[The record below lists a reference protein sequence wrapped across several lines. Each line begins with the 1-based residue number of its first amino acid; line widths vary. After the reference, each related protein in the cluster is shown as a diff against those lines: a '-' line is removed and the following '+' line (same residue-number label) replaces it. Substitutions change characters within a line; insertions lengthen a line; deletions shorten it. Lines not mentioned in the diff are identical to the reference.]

1 MSQDAIIKSTVASKD
16 RGLELFLAKA
26 AMAEPDRQRVCF
38 LCIGSDRSTGDS
50 FGPLVGSL
58 LKASGWPRVIGTLE
72 QPCDANAVEE
82 ACREAAAMREQGQGI
97 VIAIDACLGKPLS
110 VGKYLVAEGPL
121 QPGAATGMKL
131 PAAGDYSIAGVVNLN
146 SPKAYAMLQ
155 STSLASVLAMAGEL
169 VTFINNA
176 WDVKPG
182 QAANPSW
189 TTDLKREAGPSRDA
203 GLNWGAELNRDVKTG
218 FGESDDREKST
229 IAILAAIL
237 GQ

>member
-1 MSQDAIIKSTVASKD
+1 MSQDAIIKSTVAGSD
-16 RGLELFLAKA
+16 GGLELFLKKA

-58 LKASGWPRVIGTLE
+58 LKANGWPKVIGTLE

-82 ACREAAAMREQGQGI
+82 ACREAAAIREQGQGI

-131 PAAGDYSIAGVVNLN
+131 PSVGDYSIAGVVNLN
-146 SPKAYAMLQ
+146 GPKAYAMLQ
-155 STSLASVLAMAGEL
+155 STSLASVLAMAGSL
-169 VTFINNA
+169 AAFINNA
-176 WDVKPG
+176 WGVNSSWDVKPSCDVM
-182 QAANPSW
+182 PSS
-189 TTDLKREAGPSRDA
+189 DIKPSCSESGGRD
-203 GLNWGAELNRDVKTG
+203 KTNI
-218 FGESDDREKST
+218 ET
-229 IAILAAIL
+229 LAAL
-237 GQ
+237 LCQ

>member
-26 AMAEPDRQRVCF
+26 AMAEPDRKRVCF

-58 LKASGWPRVIGTLE
+58 LKASGWSRVIGTLE

-82 ACREAAAMREQGQGI
+82 ACQEAAAIRAQGQGI

-110 VGKYLVAEGPL
+110 VGNYLVAEGPL

-131 PAAGDYSIAGVVNLN
+131 PAVGDYSIAGVVNLN

-176 WDVKPG
+176 WSV
-182 QAANPSW
+182 NPRR
-189 TTDLKREAGPSRDA
+189 DAELSRDA
-203 GLNWGAELNRDVKTG
+203 KPGRDAELDRDVNTG
-218 FGESDDREKST
+218 FGDSSDREKNS
-229 IAILAAIL
+229 IATLAAIL
-237 GQ
+237 GHWY

>member
-26 AMAEPDRQRVCF
+26 AMAEPDRKRVCF

-82 ACREAAAMREQGQGI
+82 ACREAAAIRAQGQGI

-110 VGKYLVAEGPL
+110 VGNYLVAEGPL

-131 PAAGDYSIAGVVNLN
+131 PAVGDYSIAGVVNLN

-176 WDVKPG
+176 WSVNPRRDAELSRDSKPG
-182 QAANPSW
+182 
-189 TTDLKREAGPSRDA
+189 RDA
-203 GLNWGAELNRDVKTG
+203 ELDRDVNPG
-218 FGESDDREKST
+218 FGDSSDREKNS
-229 IAILAAIL
+229 IATLTAIL
-237 GQ
+237 GH